1 MKLTKLYILLSALA
15 LITLGSS
22 IVLNI
27 LLYNRARQYY
37 LELNEVRLDPVGL
50 NYYPL
55 ESNQRNKTAAN
66 PIRVVFFGDSRALG
80 WTPSDIN
87 GYEFIN
93 RGISSQTSIQILQR
107 FNNHINPLH
116 PDVIVIQLGIND
128 LKTIG
133 LFPERKQSII
143 ANCKANI
150 ARIVKESRNLG
161 AVVIVSTVFPAGEVP
176 LERKPFWSD
185 EINQAVKEVNTYI
198 STLTTDK
205 IIKFDAFS
213 LLADERGLMRREYRM
228 DELHLNEQ
236 GYKII
241 NREFVPLLRSL
252 KQ

>member
-1 MKLTKLYILLSALA
+1 MKLNKFYILLSALV
-15 LITLGSS
+15 LIVIGGS
-22 IVLNI
+22 IFLNVL
-27 LLYNRARQYY
+27 LFNRAKRYY

-55 ESNQRNKTAAN
+55 TSNQRNKTVAN

-80 WTPSDIN
+80 WSPSDIN

-107 FNNHINPLH
+107 FKHHVSPLR

-133 LFPERKQSII
+133 LFPDRKQSIV
-143 ANCKANI
+143 ANCQANI
-150 ARIVKESRNLG
+150 DRIVKESRNLG
-161 AVVIVSTVFPAGEVP
+161 AVVIVSTIFPAGEIS

-198 STLTTDK
+198 STLAAEK
-205 IIKFDAFS
+205 IVKFDAFS
-213 LLADERGLMRREYRM
+213 LLTDERGLMRGEYRI

-236 GYKII
+236 GYQKL
-241 NREFVPLLRSL
+241 NQEFVPLLRYL
-252 KQ
+252 KR